1 MEANIKEQTRQKI
14 GEINSSVVVV
24 LVVVVVVVVV
34 AVVVVVVVD
43 PGFSWWHGSQDR
55 GANSPEDWWNQL
67 ECSDEQGESN
77 AATHE
82 ARLWY

>member
-43 PGFSWWHGSQDR
+43 PGFSW
-55 GANSPEDWWNQL
+55 
-67 ECSDEQGESN
+67 
-77 AATHE
+77 
-82 ARLWY
+82 